1 MLKIL
6 THSLLFS
13 VVLAMIVSI
22 ISIIS
27 WAVPSAAQVVSTRDH
42 IDTSGNMLVFDRA
55 YEPFDFANLGCPQEA
70 VVYVHGVWTA
80 RDKEDEVQEG
90 MFENAIEASDRAR
103 LTLGSLGYTFPV
115 IGFSWDS
122 DTELSESGWQSAKII
137 AKENG
142 PKLAQFMVDFK
153 ERCPQTTVRAIAH
166 SLGARV
172 VLSSLD
178 SLNYNQ
184 VWNNNN
190 FQIATVH
197 FMGAAVDDDE
207 VSKDPSDVVGRDGIK
222 SAYGEAIEEEVSEFY
237 NLVNRQD
244 DALEPGFINPWPWLA
259 PRYTIW
265 NPFEIQ
271 PVYYPYYEQD
281 LAIGQSGIQSSISDE
296 NIPQNYL
303 DIVVDEREIPFILND
318 ADTDHTCDLR
328 YPVPSGFVCT
338 IQLDGDNHLGY
349 IGFRGLAPNSIRN
362 NGAMDIVVDVIAP

>member
-1 MLKIL
+1 
-6 THSLLFS
+6 
-13 VVLAMIVSI
+13 MIVSI
-22 ISIIS
+22 ISVIS
-27 WAVPSAAQVVSTRDH
+27 WAAPSTAQIVSTRDH
-42 IDTSGNMLVFDRA
+42 FDKSGNVLVFDRD
-55 YEPFDFANLGCPQEA
+55 YEPFDFADMGCPREA

-80 RDKEDEVQEG
+80 KDRDDEVKEG

-103 LTLGSLGYTFPV
+103 LSLESLGYTFPI

-122 DTELSESGWQSAKII
+122 DTELSESGWQNANII

-142 PKLAQFMVDFK
+142 PKLAQFIVDFK
-153 ERCPQTTVRAIAH
+153 ERCPQTIVRIIAH

-178 SLNYNQ
+178 SLNNNQ

-190 FQIATVH
+190 FQIASVH
-197 FMGAAVDDDE
+197 LMGAAVDDDE
-207 VSKDPSDVVGRDGIK
+207 VSKDASDVVSLDGIK

-237 NLVNRQD
+237 NLVNHQD
-244 DALEPGFINPWPWLA
+244 DALELGYINPWPWLG

-265 NPFEIQ
+265 NSFEIQ

-303 DIVVDEREIPFILND
+303 DILIDDRKIPFTLND

-349 IGFRGLAPNSIRN
+349 IGFRGLVPNSIRN
-362 NGAMDIVVDVIAP
+362 SGAMDIVVNTIAL